1 MNGSFLSEPPKPSY
15 TLIILLIT
23 VCRKIGAMVA
33 RGEID
38 GVIGTTI
45 LDVGV
50 DVPAIGL
57 VQLAGG
63 GKAEVALRQRIG
75 RGLRAKKGMTNIA
88 FIADYSC
95 NANYTLREHSKQ
107 REMIVRTTPGFVEG
121 VLDDEEEFPW
131 WKFEKKIV
139 AE

>member
-1 MNGSFLSEPPKPSY
+1 MEERKAALAR
-15 TLIILLIT
+15 LI
-23 VCRKIGAMVA
+23 A
-33 RGEID
+33 GEIH

-63 GKAEVALRQRIG
+63 GKAQVALRQRIG
-75 RGLRAKKGMTNIA
+75 RGLRAKKNAPNFA

-95 NANYTLREHSKQ
+95 NMNTTLRDHARQ
-107 REMIVRTTPGFVEG
+107 REAIVRGIPGFVEG
-121 VLDDEEEFPW
+121 ILPDGQDFDW
-131 WKFEKKIV
+131 SLFDGK
-139 AE
+139 